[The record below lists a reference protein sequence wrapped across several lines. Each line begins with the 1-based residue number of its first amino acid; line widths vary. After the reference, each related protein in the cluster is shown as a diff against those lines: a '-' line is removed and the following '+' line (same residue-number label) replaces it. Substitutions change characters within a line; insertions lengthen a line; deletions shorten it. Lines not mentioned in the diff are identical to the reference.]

1 MAIRLVLTGGDAW
14 RESAEPWLRGVEAW
28 RDPRP
33 TVVLTP
39 DRAQGFYL
47 RSRLVEE
54 KRAVLGVRFWTPS
67 DARGFLQGAL
77 CPQVR
82 AATQDEQ
89 ALIAR
94 ACAERLLRDRPGD
107 DENAATLRSVAQEPP
122 SFLRGYD
129 LLLGAGW
136 EPSRDGAPYGRRLAA
151 DFEST
156 LRQAGLTTQAGL
168 HRHLREA
175 APANPKPLARVL
187 LLGFNAAHWPL
198 WDLLQAVCRQADEAE
213 VALDHPGEFGKALD
227 ELWID
232 SWESFAGTEYEVGD
246 APEPGPL
253 EPLAR
258 SYEEGAPA
266 PADSAEVHFLATAEL
281 RDQVRAVTLQA
292 LDYLRRPDCARL
304 GLVFPEAD
312 ALALGVAAQLR
323 ELAIPMNDSL
333 GAFQPGLFEARPWQ
347 TWLELQEEPTVRR
360 LIAWLRACEAAGLE
374 TGLPS
379 LTAERAA
386 ELLDRA
392 LGETMVDDLDFLAA
406 HLNPK
411 ETERRIL
418 ADFLAKRPTLAEEGT
433 VAGYLTTL
441 QAALR
446 RLGWKDL
453 LSRLPETASAGTGS
467 LPISR
472 RGFLAWLREV
482 ADSRERVRPDGNHFY
497 GRVHLLVYSQMAGQE
512 WSHLVLT
519 GLNEG
524 VWPRLFEPGAFGSR
538 HELSE
543 LNARGRTLNR
553 RSTRQG
559 EQGEGQTIVAPGQ
572 GHCLLPMER
581 HDLALR
587 DLGRALRATC
597 GAVCLAARTQESG
610 RNVLPSD
617 FFSHAWQVK
626 TGRVLDDAMFRDLAD
641 KTARRGRDH
650 APLFPAASVE
660 PQSIQATN
668 LAYRARRD
676 PGVPFGRYEFAFTQP
691 QAAPV
696 QLPCKE
702 WENAFAHPATVWLSH
717 VVGVEAWPEGRL
729 SWKLWLGTWTHRWLA
744 EVLATP
750 AAPEDL
756 QSRVRAAA
764 ERDLKQVQKRARDAG
779 LELYPWWRQMWAQAR
794 SVACGLAQGL
804 GPELAGRKVLTEI
817 RLPRSLAVALPGAAL
832 GDFEV
837 RGRVDLVLVE
847 PATAPVSAD
856 LPDFTDCR
864 AWVIDFKTGA
874 DSGLSERRLQ
884 KGQGLQIALYG
895 LGLRALGAEAV
906 SLSVLTPGAELK
918 RQLAGE
924 KVLVMEEPF
933 RTIDAIHRTGVFGQ
947 SPAEDREH
955 GFAPAYPLT
964 TRAVPRDVLQAKWAI
979 EHGGEGA

>member
-1 MAIRLVLTGGDAW
+1 MAIRLVLTGGDVW

-47 RSRLVEE
+47 RSRLVEN

-77 CPQVR
+77 CPRQR
-82 AATQDEQ
+82 AAPQDEQ

-94 ACAERLLRDRPGD
+94 ACAEKLLRGRAAGE
-107 DENAATLRSVAQEPP
+107 DEATLRSVAQEPQ
-122 SFLRGYD
+122 SFLRAYE

-136 EPSRDGAPYGRRLAA
+136 EPSRDGAPYGRRLATEFA
-151 DFEST
+151 ST
-156 LRQAGLTTQAGL
+156 LNQAGLTTQAGL
-168 HRHLREA
+168 HRLLREA
-175 APANPKPLARVL
+175 VPPNPRPLARVL

-198 WDLLQAVCRQADEAE
+198 WDLLQAVCRMADETE

-227 ELWID
+227 ELWIN
-232 SWESFAGTEYEVGD
+232 SWESFAGSLYEVGE
-246 APEPGPL
+246 APEPGPF
-253 EPLAR
+253 EALAK

-266 PADSAEVHFLATAEL
+266 PAENAELHFLATADL
-281 RDQVRAVTLQA
+281 RDQVRAVTLQT

-323 ELAIPMNDSL
+323 ELGVPVNDSL
-333 GAFQPGLFEARPWQ
+333 GAFQPGPFEARPWQ

-360 LIAWLRACEAAGLE
+360 LIAWLRAAEAAGLE

-386 ELLDRA
+386 RLLDRA
-392 LGETMVDDLDFLAA
+392 LGDAMVDDLDFLAA
-406 HLNPK
+406 QFDPK
-411 ETERRIL
+411 ETEPRIL
-418 ADFLAKRPTLAEEGT
+418 ADFLAKRLVLAEEGT
-433 VAGYLTTL
+433 VAGYLTTV

-446 RLGWKDL
+446 RLGWTDL
-453 LSRLPETASAGTGS
+453 LSRLPETAPTGADT

-497 GRVHLLVYSQMAGQE
+497 GRVHLLVYSQIAGQA

-524 VWPRLFEPGAFGSR
+524 VWPRLFETGAFGSR
-538 HELSE
+538 YELSE

-553 RSTRQG
+553 RGTRQG
-559 EQGEGQTIVAPGQ
+559 EQGDGQEIVTPGQ
-572 GHCLLPMER
+572 GHCLLPLER

-587 DLGRALRATC
+587 DLGRALRATR
-597 GAVCLAARTQESG
+597 GAICLAARTMQEG

-626 TGRVLDDAMFRDLAD
+626 TGQVLDDAMFRDLAE
-641 KTARRGRDH
+641 KTSRRVREH
-650 APLFPAASVE
+650 APLFPTAAVE
-660 PQSIQATN
+660 PQSIQATS
-668 LAYRARRD
+668 LAHQARRN
-676 PGVPFGRYEFAFTQP
+676 PAVPFGRYEFAFTQP
-691 QAAPV
+691 PVAPV

-702 WENAFAHPATVWLSH
+702 WETAFAHPASVWLAH
-717 VVGVEAWPEGRL
+717 VVGVGAWPEGRL
-729 SWKLWLGTWTHRWLA
+729 SWKLSLGTWTHRWLSQA
-744 EVLATP
+744 LGTP
-750 AAPEDL
+750 DAPEEL
-756 QSRVRAAA
+756 ESRVRAAA
-764 ERDLKQVQKRARDAG
+764 ERDWRGVQKRAHDAG
-779 LELYPWWRQMWAQAR
+779 LDLYPWWRQMWAQAR
-794 SVACGLAQGL
+794 SVASGLAKGL
-804 GPELAGRKVLTEI
+804 VPELAGRKALTEI
-817 RLPRSLAVALPGAAL
+817 RLPRTLAVALPGAAQA
-832 GDFEV
+832 DFEV

-847 PATAPVSAD
+847 PATTTASAD
-856 LPDFTDCR
+856 LPDFTGCR
-864 AWVIDFKTGA
+864 AWVIDFKTGS
-874 DSGLSERRLQ
+874 DSGLTERRLQ

-895 LGLRALGAEAV
+895 LGLRALGAETV
-906 SLSVLTPGAELK
+906 TLSVLTPGAELK
-918 RQLAGE
+918 RQLGHE
-924 KVLVMEEPF
+924 TVLAMQEPF
-933 RTIDAIHRTGVFGQ
+933 RTIDAIHRRGVFGQ

-955 GFAPAYPLT
+955 GFAPDYPMT
-964 TRAVPRDVLQAKWAI
+964 TRAIAHDVLQAKWAI